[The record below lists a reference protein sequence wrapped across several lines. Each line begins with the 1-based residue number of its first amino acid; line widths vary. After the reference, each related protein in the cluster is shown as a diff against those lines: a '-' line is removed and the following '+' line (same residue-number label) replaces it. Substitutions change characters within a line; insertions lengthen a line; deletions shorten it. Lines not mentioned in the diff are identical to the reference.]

1 MSFVTLGGDGATRPT
16 FFELVAAERLMPS
29 LKAAIS
35 YSISVLAQHR
45 PWLHRILDYEDE
57 CFALVC
63 AALDKQSLAHG
74 SATFAESLYGLRRA
88 TRSQRLA
95 IGPSQDRLSARKQQS
110 TVLTTVGLCYL
121 SAKLHTLFQRHRT
134 HVDTELGLTI
144 VRRNAA
150 QPSSQV
156 YPDLEHLLH
165 MQWTGTVGTCT
176 KRFADLARM
185 LYISCIKI
193 FVQGG

>member
-1 MSFVTLGGDGATRPT
+1 
-16 FFELVAAERLMPS
+16 MPS

-35 YSISVLAQHR
+35 YSISVRLWTLHSLYSWHWLQRCYLIMTPLQVLAQHR

-110 TVLTTVGLCYL
+110 TVLTTVSSSSKCSARCSCFSTQVCADKLAGRLACATCLPSCTL
-121 SAKLHTLFQRHRT
+121 SFSG
-134 HVDTELGLTI
+134 TEL
-144 VRRNAA
+144 
-150 QPSSQV
+150 
-156 YPDLEHLLH
+156 
-165 MQWTGTVGTCT
+165 M
-176 KRFADLARM
+176 
-185 LYISCIKI
+185 
-193 FVQGG
+193 